1 MIYKILQLNKDHK
14 DQLFM
19 AYRHNGDKVRK
30 SWYNE
35 VYSGE
40 IEDKGNIFATLER
53 LFYIFNMEHPSD
65 FRGHSLS
72 VSDVVYL
79 DGKYYYCDSLGFKEL
94 TNFED

>member
-1 MIYKILQLNKDHK
+1 MKYKILQLNEDHK

-19 AYRHNGDKVRK
+19 AYRHNGEDVRK

-40 IEDKGNIFATLER
+40 VDPKNSIMTTLEK
-53 LFYIFNMEHPSD
+53 LFYIFNRCHPSD
-65 FRGHSLS
+65 FRGHSIS
-72 VSDVVYL
+72 MSDVVYL
-79 DGKYYYCDSLGFKEL
+79 DGKYYYCDSFGFKEL

>member
-1 MIYKILQLNKDHK
+1 MKYKILQLNKDHK

-79 DGKYYYCDSLGFKEL
+79 DGKYYYCDSFGFKEL

>member
-1 MIYKILQLNKDHK
+1 MIKKYQILQLNRDHK

-19 AYRHNGDKVRK
+19 RYKEGVKK
-30 SWYNE
+30 SWYNK
-35 VYSGE
+35 VYDGE
-40 IEDKGNIFATLER
+40 ICSKGNIMATLED
-53 LFYIFNMEHPSD
+53 LFVIFNMSFPSD

-79 DGKYYYCDSLGFKEL
+79 DGKYYYCDSFGYKEL

>member
-1 MIYKILQLNKDHK
+1 MKYQILQLNKDHK

-19 AYRHNGDKVRK
+19 RYKEGVKK
-30 SWYNE
+30 SWYNKVYEGE
-35 VYSGE
+35 VE
-40 IEDKGNIFATLER
+40 NKGNIMATLED
-53 LFYIFNMEHPSD
+53 LFFIFNMSRPSD

-79 DGKYYYCDSLGFKEL
+79 DGKYYYCDSFGYKEL

>member
-1 MIYKILQLNKDHK
+1 MEYKILQLNKDHK
-14 DQLFM
+14 DQLFIG
-19 AYRHNGDKVRK
+19 YRHNGENVRK
-30 SWYNE
+30 SWYDE
-35 VYSGE
+35 VYGGE
-40 IEDKGNIFATLER
+40 IEDKENIFTTLER

-79 DGKYYYCDSLGFKEL
+79 DGKYYYCDSFGYKEL

>member
-1 MIYKILQLNKDHK
+1 MIKKYQILQLNRDHK

-19 AYRHNGDKVRK
+19 RYKEDVKK
-30 SWYNE
+30 SWYNK
-35 VYSGE
+35 VYEGE
-40 IEDKGNIFATLER
+40 IDSKGNITATLED
-53 LFYIFNMEHPSD
+53 LFVIFNMSRPSD

-79 DGKYYYCDSLGFKEL
+79 DGKYYYCDSFEYKEL

>member
-1 MIYKILQLNKDHK
+1 MNYKILQLNADHK
-14 DQLFM
+14 YYLFM
-19 AYRHNGDKVRK
+19 RYNNNVRK

-40 IEDKGNIFATLER
+40 IEPKGSVMATLEE
-53 LFYIFNMEHPSD
+53 LFRIFNMARPSD
-65 FRGHSLS
+65 FKGHSLS

-79 DGKYYYCDSLGFKEL
+79 DGKYYYCDAFGYKEL

>member
-1 MIYKILQLNKDHK
+1 MNYKILQLNKDHK

-40 IEDKGNIFATLER
+40 IEPKRSALEE
-53 LFYIFNMEHPSD
+53 LYIIFNMHHPSD

-79 DGKYYYCDSLGFKEL
+79 DGKYYYCDSFGYKEL

>member
-1 MIYKILQLNKDHK
+1 MTYKILQLNKDHK

-19 AYRHNGDKVRK
+19 GYRHNGENVRK

-35 VYSGE
+35 VYNGE
-40 IEDKGNIFATLER
+40 IEPKGSVMATLEE
-53 LFYIFNMEHPSD
+53 LYVIFNMRHPSD

-79 DGKYYYCDSLGFKEL
+79 DGKYYYCDSFGYKEL

>member
-1 MIYKILQLNKDHK
+1 MNYKILQLNKDHK

-19 AYRHNGDKVRK
+19 GYRHNGENVRK

-40 IEDKGNIFATLER
+40 IEPKGSVMATLEE
-53 LFYIFNMEHPSD
+53 LFYIFNMRHPSD

-79 DGKYYYCDSLGFKEL
+79 DGKYYYCDSFGYKEL

>member
-1 MIYKILQLNKDHK
+1 MQYKILQLNKDHK

-19 AYRHNGDKVRK
+19 RYKEGIKK

-35 VYSGE
+35 VWSGYVE
-40 IEDKGNIFATLER
+40 PKNSIKGTLEH
-53 LFYIFNMEHPSD
+53 LYYIFNMEHPNG

-79 DGKYYYCDSLGFKEL
+79 DGKYYYCTTFGYKEL
-94 TNFED
+94 TDFED